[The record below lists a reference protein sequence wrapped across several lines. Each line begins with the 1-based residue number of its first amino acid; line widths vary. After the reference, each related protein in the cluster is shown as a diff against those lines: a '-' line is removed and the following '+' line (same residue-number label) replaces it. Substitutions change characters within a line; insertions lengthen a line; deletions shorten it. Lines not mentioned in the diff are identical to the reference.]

1 MPEVNREMNTMSAT
15 ATLSRMARKKKPSGG
30 KNTTPRKPVQFPV
43 VWLEVARERARQN
56 RRPTLW
62 HLIELL
68 KADAEAAGMTDLPPA
83 PWDEPPAGEK

>member
-1 MPEVNREMNTMSAT
+1 MTAA
-15 ATLSRMARKKKPSGG
+15 ATLDRMASKKKPSGG

-43 VWLEVARERARQN
+43 LWLEVARERARQN
-56 RRPTLW
+56 KRPTLW

-83 PWDEPPAGEK
+83 PWEEPPLSAK